1 MNTDSNISVLEQEED
16 RNINKFLDE
25 IDEEKKK
32 YKLLISNVYYIYV
45 T

>member
-32 YKLLISNVYYIYV
+32 V
-45 T
+45 

>member
-1 MNTDSNISVLEQEED
+1 MSEETNISALEEEED

-32 YKLLISNVYYIYV
+32 SIDN
-45 T
+45 

>member
-1 MNTDSNISVLEQEED
+1 MNSDSNISVLEQEEN

-32 YKLLISNVYYIYV
+32 V
-45 T
+45 